1 MSEMMALSHGA
12 ARQGE
17 PAGAGAATENVMET
31 AQFKRLEL
39 GLGLGCTFIDL
50 CTFRMMVKGF
60 RVRLGLGVRDD
71 MA

>member
-39 GLGLGCTFIDL
+39 GLGLG
-50 CTFRMMVKGF
+50 
-60 RVRLGLGVRDD
+60 
-71 MA
+71 